1 MVENEQHRY
10 SSEEMEHAGHEDVVR
25 VSDDVISTIASTVLG
40 EVKGVAASSTGL
52 VGGLLGR
59 KGPAKG
65 IKIETDGNAVTLD
78 VTITVEYGAR
88 IPDVATNIQSRLRS
102 AIEETTGKFV
112 RAVNVTVQGIRG
124 PSGAPTAERAD
135 RAGDDEAGDDE
146 PGAEAP
152 EAGSDRGQARQ
163 EG

>member
-1 MVENEQHRY
+1 MTQNEPNRY
-10 SSEEMEHAGHEDVVR
+10 SSEEMEQAGHEDVVR
-25 VSDDVISTIASTVLG
+25 VSDDVIATIASMVLG

-65 IKIETDGNAVTLD
+65 IKIETDGNAVTVD
-78 VTITVEYGAR
+78 VTILVEYGAR
-88 IPDVATNIQSRLRS
+88 IPQVAADIQARLRS

-112 RAVNVTVQGIRG
+112 RAVNVMVQGIRG
-124 PSGAPTAERAD
+124 PSGTPMGERS
-135 RAGDDEAGDDE
+135 GDEQ
-146 PGAEAP
+146 PGAESP
-152 EAGSDRGQARQ
+152 EAGSGQSEARQ

>member
-1 MVENEQHRY
+1 MR
-10 SSEEMEHAGHEDVVR
+10 DVVGAGEVVLR
-25 VSDDVISTIASTVLG
+25 KLG

-59 KGPAKG
+59 KGPGRG
-65 IKIETDGNAVTLD
+65 IKIETDGHAVTLD
-78 VTITVEYGAR
+78 VTILVEYGAR
-88 IPDVATNIQSRLRS
+88 IPDVAADIQARLRS

-124 PSGAPTAERAD
+124 PSGTPVSDHAD
-135 RAGDDEAGDDE
+135 KVAADEIGADE
-146 PGAEAP
+146 PGGESP
-152 EAGSDRGQARQ
+152 EAGSGQSEPGQ